1 MEELNPDGQNFIEP
15 PVDPEAVDPERPAG
29 VVPQPEDRTDGPN
42 NIVESLVPAI
52 GDLLDV
58 AREGEEDQQSA
69 KNRIMIPLLMFGT
82 LGDIQDLSGI
92 LQVNLVP
99 DNSTAETLIAKNE
112 VAILCMGI
120 AKFSG
125 LGPEVARALIEH
137 GPGWAVAEHLDMF
150 SGVDHSTIAKA
161 LIDQDQGDAVARNL
175 DKFSGLDHST
185 IAKALIEHGEG
196 RALVEYLDKLSGVDH
211 STIAK
216 ALIEHGEGRAV
227 ARNLDKFSGVDHST
241 IAKALIEHG
250 QGWVVARNL
259 D

>member
-137 GPGWAVAEHLDMF
+137 GSGDDVARNLDKFSGLGPEVARALIEHGPGWAVAEHLDMF
-150 SGVDHSTIAKA
+150 SGLNPEV
-161 LIDQDQGDAVARNL
+161 
-175 DKFSGLDHST
+175 
-185 IAKALIEHGEG
+185 AKALIEHGQG
-196 RALVEYLDKLSGVDH
+196 WAVARDLDMFSGVDH